1 MNRKNFLKT
10 LGGGAAFALTAACL
24 GGCATENIAP
34 DTPGAV
40 AGAIDFTL
48 DLTTASNARLS
59 NNGGYVIVNNQVV
72 VAKTTNGEYV
82 AATRTCSH
90 DPRKEVILRNGEW
103 YCTAHG
109 ARFRLNGQGLN
120 GNGRNGLTI
129 YNTELTGNMLRVF
142 A

>member
-1 MNRKNFLKT
+1 MNRKHFLKK
-10 LGGGAAFALTAACL
+10 LSGGAAFALTATCL
-24 GGCATENIAP
+24 GGCAVENIAP
-34 DTPGAV
+34 DQPNITA
-40 AGAIDFTL
+40 ATDFSL
-48 DLTTASNARLS
+48 DLNAAVNSNLS

-72 VAKTTNGEYV
+72 VARTTTGEYV

-90 DPRKEVILRNGEW
+90 DPRKEVIMRNGEW

-109 ARFRLNGQGLN
+109 ARFRLDGVGLN

-129 YNTELTGNMLRVF
+129 YNTQLTGNILRVF

>member
-1 MNRKNFLKT
+1 MNRKHFLKK
-10 LGGGAAFALTAACL
+10 LSGGAAFALTAACL
-24 GGCATENIAP
+24 GGCAVENIAP
-34 DTPGAV
+34 DQQAASGPV
-40 AGAIDFTL
+40 DFTL
-48 DLTTASNARLS
+48 DLNAAVNSNLS

-72 VAKTTNGEYV
+72 VARTTAGEYV

-109 ARFRLNGQGLN
+109 ARFRLDGGGLN

-129 YNTELTGNMLRVF
+129 YNTQLTDNMLRIF

>member
-1 MNRKNFLKT
+1 MKRNEFLKK

-24 GGCATENIAP
+24 GGCATENISP
-34 DTPGAV
+34 DQPNNNAQ
-40 AGAIDFTL
+40 IDFTL
-48 DLTTASNARLS
+48 DLNDSKNAGLA

-72 VAKTTNGEYV
+72 VAKTTTGEYV

-90 DPRKEVILRNGEW
+90 EPRKEVILRNGEW

-109 ARFRLNGQGLN
+109 ARFRIDGTGLN
-120 GNGRNGLTI
+120 SNGRNGLTI
-129 YNTELTGNMLRVF
+129 YKTQLTGSMLRVY